1 MRSIPYSDIEKGV
14 AAIAGID
21 PSALLAHE
29 KILLAEYINDAT
41 KLCWDYYPW
50 AEFTKTEERYFRD
63 DFVPNAS
70 YEAGDEVHYEGKYY
84 RARLA
89 NQSSTIDIS
98 EVIWY
103 EVGDVI
109 GVEEWSETGL
119 YYKGA
124 KVSYFD
130 KSYICINQPVSSIP
144 DHGLDPCSFGLNR
157 ISVTDTSYFQEID
170 SVFDRYIAY
179 EQTGK
184 DVIGTCLAITLED
197 PRYSDTSPLN
207 WREDREGFYIEPRGE
222 SFNKVWIRYRLQAPT
237 FTSDSTTDEV
247 PRFLSQA
254 IKAYAYKHWL
264 IGDGQHE
271 KAQLQDMYGLDLL
284 VRELDK
290 LDSQQDR
297 GQQFTIIKNPYRR
310 INAKQGFVTPVTDD
324 KIGKLYDST
333 TEVSTTIEVSVQ
345 GRNVVVKG
353 DTATEVILTTEVT
366 GKNALKVRE
375 STISIE
381 IQLGKTV
388 GMNFAVDAY
397 PDVIGT
403 RVKTGVPIAGKTKV
417 IAYNAVK
424 YAAFK
429 SSTGRII
436 ISGVF
441 IGGKEIVKT
450 GFCKSPP
457 PRIVVECVDVIGEK
471 DSAKTSITVSPMIVQ
486 VAVSGINA
494 VKKIPASASIEF
506 SAIGFGRSSVV
517 LSQANSSIVTNVS
530 ALGSNAVKKGSGSVV
545 IAVSSVASG
554 SNVVKK
560 ANASGLIH
568 LVITT
573 STEGID
579 AVHLGFVNAGISIN
593 ASSSASIA
601 NFEGITTAPIS
612 LNISPVIHQREKSA
626 LVESELSI
634 FAGAPPD
641 IQLFDPLYINTSDSW
656 TAPIANASGTG
667 INDDDIFIGVG
678 SSYYAKVL
686 EFYSDDTFT
695 PVKVEDLPNYNFGS
709 YGSGYT
715 FEYLM
720 ASPDVVSQTRI
731 NDTLNYKIQDD
742 TVLIRKLPLNL
753 VKWRSQPTDPTT
765 EAYLIGFPHTFND
778 NGTLATGDDVYL
790 SQTKTAPAGARSQTK
805 QPDHQLDYSVS
816 LRWAVIAPHYT
827 NSNSPYEGTLR
838 STSGG
843 YFWQYI
849 LGSGKEIVTATDYH
863 FMYYATKHNNYEAWD
878 EPPSSSNW
886 YRNLPNV
893 LWSRTNPTD
902 GYAYRYIND
911 QSVNNSLYPSGVV
924 LFEGLKD
931 STGEQLIIDASGHTC
946 EYGGYEY
953 PMPTDND
960 VLYHDQYDAAD
971 PWDLTTA
978 WDVNN
983 YTRAD
988 RGLPASNINNQGFL
1002 FRIIPEKLKQRFP
1015 VQFQDFTS
1023 DEQYRGAPKYVKAI
1037 KN

>member
-41 KLCWDYYPW
+41 KFCWDYYPW

-130 KSYICINQPVSSIP
+130 KSYICINQPNSIIP
-144 DHGLDPCSFGLNR
+144 EHGLDPCSFDLNG
-157 ISVTDTSYFQEID
+157 ISVTDTNYFEEID

-197 PRYSDTSPLN
+197 PRYNDTSPLN

-237 FTSDSTTDEV
+237 FTSDSTTEEV

-324 KIGKLYDST
+324 KIGKLYDGT

-353 DTATEVILTTEVT
+353 DTATEVMLTTEVT
-366 GKNALKVRE
+366 GKNALKIRE

-403 RVKTGVPIAGKTKV
+403 RVKTGVPIAGRTRV

-424 YAAFK
+424 YAEFK
-429 SSTGRII
+429 STTGKII
-436 ISGVF
+436 ISGIIV
-441 IGGKEIVKT
+441 GRKQVVKT
-450 GFCKSPP
+450 AIYKFPP
-457 PRIVVECVDVIGEK
+457 PIIIIECVDVIAEK
-471 DSAKTSITVSPMIVQ
+471 GLPVSA
-486 VAVSGINA
+486 N
-494 VKKIPASASIEF
+494 ASI
-506 SAIGFGRSSVV
+506 SIDTVASGRSSVVYGVAGAQLKLTTTGFGRSSVV
-517 LSQANSSIVTNVS
+517 A
-530 ALGSNAVKKGSGSVV
+530 SNASVGFNLTTSVSGRNSVQKG
-545 IAVSSVASG
+545 
-554 SNVVKK
+554 
-560 ANASGLIH
+560 NASGLIH

-573 STEGID
+573 STSGID
-579 AVHLGFVNAGISIN
+579 AIHLGFCNSSISVSTDVSGQLGALESN
-593 ASSSASIA
+593 ASISFSISSENIQHKRIASRLVEIELTVHTGTAKEVQVYDSTNLTKGTSRGNGFSSSPYYDLDQDEVHLRVYGDYYIA
-601 NFEGITTAPIS
+601 ANKVFDDSLYSIIDTNDLSNHTFFSENISSTWEDLFPYGGVDTPLENTVLINKTPVTRKFGSAYSSGSDVEVYLGMYPYHQDDYPEVLVNEYQGNGVTFKPQKTAPS
-612 LNISPVIHQREKSA
+612 GSRQDWA
-626 LVESELSI
+626 TCM
-634 FAGAPPD
+634 
-641 IQLFDPLYINTSDSW
+641 QLFTIEKFQYFDSNGVLQTGLYLQRFMDRVIGSTTYRITNTTSYFWGQKLSYTTPNGFEDFSSTAITSSSQLLNLLWHRSGYGRYYIILDDSAQSNTSNFRTVDSFGDPQYASETRCGFDAWADSNWEYGNWHDPTNTSDPWYNQQGSEQRY
-656 TAPIANASGTG
+656 TPLTGT
-667 INDDDIFIGVG
+667 
-678 SSYYAKVL
+678 
-686 EFYSDDTFT
+686 
-695 PVKVEDLPNYNFGS
+695 YN
-709 YGSGYT
+709 
-715 FEYLM
+715 
-720 ASPDVVSQTRI
+720 
-731 NDTLNYKIQDD
+731 
-742 TVLIRKLPLNL
+742 
-753 VKWRSQPTDPTT
+753 
-765 EAYLIGFPHTFND
+765 
-778 NGTLATGDDVYL
+778 
-790 SQTKTAPAGARSQTK
+790 
-805 QPDHQLDYSVS
+805 
-816 LRWAVIAPHYT
+816 
-827 NSNSPYEGTLR
+827 
-838 STSGG
+838 
-843 YFWQYI
+843 
-849 LGSGKEIVTATDYH
+849 
-863 FMYYATKHNNYEAWD
+863 
-878 EPPSSSNW
+878 
-886 YRNLPNV
+886 
-893 LWSRTNPTD
+893 
-902 GYAYRYIND
+902 
-911 QSVNNSLYPSGVV
+911 NNSWA
-924 LFEGLKD
+924 K
-931 STGEQLIIDASGHTC
+931 
-946 EYGGYEY
+946 GY
-953 PMPTDND
+953 
-960 VLYHDQYDAAD
+960 
-971 PWDLTTA
+971 
-978 WDVNN
+978 
-983 YTRAD
+983 
-988 RGLPASNINNQGFL
+988 L
-1002 FRIIPEKLKQRFP
+1002 FRVIPAKLKERFP
-1015 VQFQDFTS
+1015 LEFQDFISTS
-1023 DEQYRGAPKYVKAI
+1023 DIIGAPRFIEAT